1 MHNLFG
7 KVWWLGF
14 PLVGAVPMVLLV
26 LLATPLCV
34 ISPFLSP
41 ARRRYILELLH
52 MIVCWA
58 VVLSCS
64 GQWPTD
70 HSHRRVRC
78 SLLGRSSKEAE
89 ISTPEDRPEFDGCP
103 VNGIASGDASCLAC
117 KVSRACVPRR
127 GNTG

>member
-1 MHNLFG
+1 VHNLFG
-7 KVWWLGF
+7 KVWWLSF

-26 LLATPLCV
+26 LLATPLCI

-70 HSHRRVRC
+70 HSHRPVPC
-78 SLLGRSSKEAE
+78 SLLGRSSTEA
-89 ISTPEDRPEFDGCP
+89 TLEDRREFDGCP
-103 VNGIASGDASCLAC
+103 VNGIASGDASYLAC
-117 KVSRACVPRR
+117 KVNRACVPRR